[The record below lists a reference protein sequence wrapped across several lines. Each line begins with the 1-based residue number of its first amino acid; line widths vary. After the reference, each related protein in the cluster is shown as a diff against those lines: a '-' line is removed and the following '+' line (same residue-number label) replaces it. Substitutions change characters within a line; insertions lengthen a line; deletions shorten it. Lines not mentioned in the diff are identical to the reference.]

1 MSTLRQKADVIRRDE
16 LERARRAELERPAIR
31 TCVLDRFSRR
41 MLDQVLAMPV
51 EQLKTATCRSTAPS
65 SDYLRRLFALDRDGA
80 LALAVRSRR
89 RGVTPLRIGTR
100 GCALALWQSRDVA
113 GLLANNLPG
122 MQIELV
128 EISSLGDRVTDVPL
142 SHVEGTGFFTATIE
156 HALVAGEVDVAV
168 HSYKDLPVD
177 STPGLVVAAVPQ
189 RGPVEDVLCARDG
202 RTLVTLPAGAR
213 IGTCSARRTAQV
225 RMMRDDLEIVP
236 LRGNVPTRVARITDD
251 LDAIVLARAGLVRLG
266 LDAAISEVFASERML
281 PAPAQGAM
289 AIQCR
294 AADRDL
300 LLRLSALNHEPT
312 RRAVDAERA
321 MLHALG
327 GGCSVPVGALAPR
340 RPGGHSPDQRRLQ
353 PRRESGGARQAGRR
367 RSDRGRPARR

>member
-1 MSTLRQKADVIRRDE
+1 M
-16 LERARRAELERPAIR
+16 
-31 TCVLDRFSRR
+31 
-41 MLDQVLAMPV
+41 
-51 EQLKTATCRSTAPS
+51 KT
-65 SDYLRRLFALDRDGA
+65 
-80 LALAVRSRR
+80 
-89 RGVTPLRIGTR
+89 LRIGTR
-100 GCALALWQSRDVA
+100 GSALALWQSRYVA
-113 GLLANNLPG
+113 GLLARNLPG

-142 SHVEGTGFFTATIE
+142 SHVEGTGFFTASIE
-156 HALVAGEVDVAV
+156 QALVAGEVDVAV

-202 RTLVTLPAGAR
+202 RTLLTLPAGAR

-236 LRGNVPTRVARITDD
+236 LRGNVPTRVARINDD

-266 LDAAISEVFASERML
+266 LDAAISEVFDSERML

-300 LLRLSALNHEPT
+300 ILRLSALNHEPT

-327 GGCSVPVGALAPR
+327 GGCSVPIGALAHVDQ
-340 RPGGHSPDQRRLQ
+340 GGHSSDQRRLQ
-353 PRRESGGARQAGRR
+353 PRRESGGARAGRSAPI
-367 RSDRGRPARR
+367 RSRSASAPLTIWCRAAPARSWRSSTV

>member
-1 MSTLRQKADVIRRDE
+1 M
-16 LERARRAELERPAIR
+16 
-31 TCVLDRFSRR
+31 
-41 MLDQVLAMPV
+41 
-51 EQLKTATCRSTAPS
+51 KT
-65 SDYLRRLFALDRDGA
+65 
-80 LALAVRSRR
+80 
-89 RGVTPLRIGTR
+89 LRIGTR
-100 GCALALWQSRDVA
+100 GSALALWQSRYVA

-122 MQIELV
+122 MKIALV

-142 SHVEGTGFFTATIE
+142 SHVEGTGFFTASIE
-156 HALVAGEVDVAV
+156 QALVAGEVDVAV

-189 RGPVEDVLCARDG
+189 RGPVEDVLCARNG
-202 RTLVTLPAGAR
+202 RTLMTLPAGSR
-213 IGTCSARRTAQV
+213 VGTCSARRTAQV

-236 LRGNVPTRVARITDD
+236 LRGNVPTRVARINYD
-251 LDAIVLARAGLVRLG
+251 LDAIVLARAGLVRLS
-266 LDAAISEVFASERML
+266 LDDAISEVFDSEQML

-300 LLRLSALNHEPT
+300 ILRLSALNHEPT

-327 GGCSVPVGALAPR
+327 GGCSVPVGALAHVDRGDIHLTSGAFSLAANPAVR
-340 RPGGHSPDQRRLQ
+340 GRQVGGDPIELGQRAADDLVSRGAAAILAEFDRLSRGSGPFSAGGLPPVVADSSGGH
-353 PRRESGGARQAGRR
+353 
-367 RSDRGRPARR
+367 